1 MTDRL
6 DRIEAILD
14 RLAAQQAVTQA
25 QVDQN
30 ARVMESSTQLIA
42 SNARAIEANSNE
54 IAEGFA
60 QMGRELQANL
70 EDVTAMILSSIQDT
84 DRQMRETDER
94 FNTLLAEARADRQR
108 NEQEHQAFRAAIQ
121 ELLND

>member
-60 QMGRELQANL
+60 QMRRELQANL

-108 NEQEHQAFRAAIQ
+108 NEQEHQAFREAIQ
-121 ELLND
+121 KLLND